1 MTKSLT
7 LPQWRRSILERHLLA
22 ALLLLESVL
31 SVIFIS
37 IGYLEN
43 NVYFRGVGVGLLIS
57 WATGAIAYL
66 FKTINERQQATK
78 AG

>member
-1 MTKSLT
+1 MCKA
-7 LPQWRRSILERHLLA
+7 E
-22 ALLLLESVL
+22 
-31 SVIFIS
+31 
-37 IGYLEN
+37 YLEN
-43 NVYFRGVGVGLLIS
+43 NMYFRGVGVGLLIS